1 MKTPIL
7 ARLFIK
13 NYKNVN
19 DKKVREAYV
28 MTGGIFGIIC
38 NLLLFLSKLFAG
50 IISGSVSIIADAFN
64 NLSDMGSSVV
74 SMLGVRMSMK
84 PADRDHPFGHGRM
97 EYMSAFVVSALI
109 ILVGFELLKSSVSK
123 MLNPAAVEYSTLTVI
138 ILIFS
143 ITVKFVMF
151 AVNRSLGK
159 AVKSGALSATAQDSV
174 NDCIVTGA
182 ILLSIPVSRLLNFNI
197 DPYVGAAVSLFIL
210 YSGFMTAKEALDPL
224 LGTPPEKALI
234 DKIISIILKNKNF
247 IGVHDLIV
255 HNYGPGRMFASVHV
269 EVPSNTD
276 MIICHEQIDLSEN
289 EIYEKTGVQTVIHMD
304 PIEVDNP
311 KLDKARESIRNLVF
325 SIDNRLTIHDFR
337 MTPKTDNLTNL
348 IFDVVVPN
356 DFEKNISEL
365 RTEIA
370 DGARRIDSTYCC
382 VITFD
387 NDFT

>member
-1 MKTPIL
+1 
-7 ARLFIK
+7 
-13 NYKNVN
+13 
-19 DKKVREAYV
+19 
-28 MTGGIFGIIC
+28 
-38 NLLLFLSKLFAG
+38 
-50 IISGSVSIIADAFN
+50 
-64 NLSDMGSSVV
+64 
-74 SMLGVRMSMK
+74 
-84 PADRDHPFGHGRM
+84 
-97 EYMSAFVVSALI
+97 
-109 ILVGFELLKSSVSK
+109 